1 MKKAK
6 QAKEVVINLEIVNR
20 NTTQR
25 ITDTKHNLLQHI
37 MYEASSHAV
46 YSSAY
51 PSLPDLQSQA
61 DDTPAP
67 AIAPGDPLND
77 DHFVAAKLQHTKRKH
92 LHETGL
98 ATTVAEVIAS
108 KKRKTQVLVEI
119 SNQQPVGPDAIAN
132 NLNNLIGTVR
142 NLVNTVTTDNAA
154 INARITDLVDTVNT
168 NHDRVTADNAA
179 INARITNL
187 VHTVNTN
194 HADLMTTVNRTN
206 VRIDIESAR
215 NVNRSTVRTGDHEI
229 TAVSDTNGDFP
240 LDAVSGFHRTSL
252 T

>member
-1 MKKAK
+1 
-6 QAKEVVINLEIVNR
+6 
-20 NTTQR
+20 
-25 ITDTKHNLLQHI
+25 

-154 INARITDLVDTVNT
+154 INARIT
-168 NHDRVTADNAA
+168 
-179 INARITNL
+179 NL
-187 VHTVNTN
+187 VNTVNTN

>member
-1 MKKAK
+1 
-6 QAKEVVINLEIVNR
+6 
-20 NTTQR
+20 
-25 ITDTKHNLLQHI
+25 

-67 AIAPGDPLND
+67 AIASGDPLND

-98 ATTVAEVIAS
+98 ATVAEVIAS

-154 INARITDLVDTVNT
+154 INARIT
-168 NHDRVTADNAA
+168 
-179 INARITNL
+179 NL
-187 VHTVNTN
+187 VNTVNTN

>member
-1 MKKAK
+1 M
-6 QAKEVVINLEIVNR
+6 
-20 NTTQR
+20 
-25 ITDTKHNLLQHI
+25 QH
-37 MYEASSHAV
+37 ECRV
-46 YSSAY
+46 LFAY

-67 AIAPGDPLND
+67 AIAPGDPLSD
-77 DHFVAAKLQHTKRKH
+77 DHFAAAKLQHTKRKH

-132 NLNNLIGTVR
+132 NLNNLIGTVT
-142 NLVNTVTTDNAA
+142 NLVNTVTTDIAAINARITNLVDTVNTNHAA

-168 NHDRVTADNAA
+168 NHAA
-179 INARITNL
+179 INARITDL
-187 VHTVNTN
+187 VNTVNTN
-194 HADLMTTVNRTN
+194 HAALTTTVNRTN

-229 TAVSDTNGDFP
+229 TAVPNTNGD
-240 LDAVSGFHRTSL
+240 
-252 T
+252 

>member
-1 MKKAK
+1 M
-6 QAKEVVINLEIVNR
+6 N
-20 NTTQR
+20 
-25 ITDTKHNLLQHI
+25 
-37 MYEASSHAV
+37 AV

-154 INARITDLVDTVNT
+154 INARITNLVNTVTTDNAAINARITDLVDTVNT
-168 NHDRVTADNAA
+168 NHAA